1 MVKKSKEGEN
11 TEAPKTKVILFGAA
25 KFIFEKAV
33 ETLDGKKTKIIAFS
47 DNDKHKWNIV
57 YEGIDIIRPEDI
69 KIFIY
74 DYILIGAWYS
84 YGEIKKQLMDLGVAE
99 KKIMPLLEIKSL
111 KWIKDDTSGIDKDA
125 ITKIFRNGE
134 KIINKLQE
142 VNDVNKKYE
151 KIEEVKVG
159 KVDKTDFS
167 FYPMIAHACGGYI
180 NGEKNEYTN
189 SLEAL
194 KESIEN
200 GFKMFECDVWGIQNK
215 EIILGSRLKMQYPIE
230 INYTILTLAAVFE
243 MIVSDKEMKVILDI
257 KYHTMEDFFALLK
270 KIEELVEKFE
280 NQGHKEFKKRI
291 LIETFDEESTKFAIS
306 KKWECLLTDYRNWD
320 GRWIK
325 KSAVIC
331 SKYKIKT
338 LMIDA
343 KFAIENEKYIRFL
356 LKKNFEILCYT
367 VDEIEEYAALKKMGI
382 SSCLTNFLKSVQ

>member
-1 MVKKSKEGEN
+1 MKKSKEGEN
-11 TEAPKTKVILFGAA
+11 TEAPKMKVILFGAA
-25 KFIFEKAV
+25 KVIFEKAV

-47 DNDKHKWNIV
+47 DNDKHKWNIA
-57 YEGIDIIRPEDI
+57 YEGINIIRPEDI
-69 KIFIY
+69 KFFIY

-200 GFKMFECDVWGIQNK
+200 GFKMF
-215 EIILGSRLKMQYPIE
+215 
-230 INYTILTLAAVFE
+230 
-243 MIVSDKEMKVILDI
+243 
-257 KYHTMEDFFALLK
+257 
-270 KIEELVEKFE
+270 
-280 NQGHKEFKKRI
+280 
-291 LIETFDEESTKFAIS
+291 
-306 KKWECLLTDYRNWD
+306 
-320 GRWIK
+320 
-325 KSAVIC
+325 
-331 SKYKIKT
+331 
-338 LMIDA
+338 
-343 KFAIENEKYIRFL
+343 
-356 LKKNFEILCYT
+356 
-367 VDEIEEYAALKKMGI
+367 
-382 SSCLTNFLKSVQ
+382 